1 MIFKSQYSLLYIFAG
16 FAIFLG
22 SLSCSSEEPQIYEP
36 PKKQE
41 ELGKARV
48 FLTTGDQG
56 KLLSEETALT
66 ITTLDNGALSTIQ
79 LFPEEKLQQIEGF
92 GAALTGSSA
101 FLIHQK
107 LNHSQR
113 GSLLKELFSKE
124 DGIGLFYLR
133 LTMGASDFSLSNYT
147 YNDLPQGETDYDLDD
162 FSIAKDKQDIVPV
175 LKEILAINQN
185 IRIMGSPWSP
195 PAWMKTN
202 GSLMAGEL
210 KREAYGVYAKYFV
223 RYVQAYQQEGISIAA
238 ITVQNEPLHATVSYP
253 SMYMSSGDQ
262 NVFIRQHLGPAFAA
276 QDINTDIVV
285 YDHNWDN
292 TAYPMD
298 ILNDPE
304 TKKFVAGSAFHGYG
318 GDVNAMSQVHNAH
331 PDKGIYFTEIS
342 GGEWATN
349 FSDNLQWNMRHVFI
363 GTTKNWSKN
372 VLLWNLALDER
383 HGPTNNG
390 CQDCRGVVTID
401 SQTGEV
407 TRNVEYYSLAHFS
420 KFIPPGSNRI
430 SSQSSGNT
438 AGLENVAFLTPEGE
452 RVLVLANDN
461 PVSREV
467 KIVEKER
474 QIIYNLP
481 SKSVATIVWKD

>member
-1 MIFKSQYSLLYIFAG
+1 MTFKLRYKLTWFCAGLAILLSI
-16 FAIFLG
+16 
-22 SLSCSSEEPQIYEP
+22 LSCSSEEPEKYEP

-41 ELGKARV
+41 ELGKARL

-56 KLLSEETALT
+56 KLLSEEPQLT
-66 ITTLDNGALSTIQ
+66 ITKLDNSAFPTIQ
-79 LFPEEKLQQIEGF
+79 LFPAEKLQQMEGF

-101 FLIHQK
+101 YLIHQK

-113 GSLLKELFSKE
+113 ERLLRELFSVE
-124 DGIGLFYLR
+124 NGIGLSYLR
-133 LTMGASDFSLSNYT
+133 LTIGASDFSLSNYT
-147 YNDLPQGETDYDLDD
+147 YNDLPKGETDYDLDR
-162 FSIAKDKQDIVPV
+162 FSIAKDKQDLVPV
-175 LKEILAINQN
+175 LKEILGINQN

-202 GSLMAGEL
+202 ESLMAGEL
-210 KREAYGVYAKYFV
+210 KKEAYGVYAKYFV
-223 RYVQAYQQEGISIAA
+223 GYIQALREEGIGIAA
-238 ITVQNEPLHATVSYP
+238 ITIQNEPLHATANYP
-253 SMYMSSGDQ
+253 SMYMSSADQ
-262 NVFIRQHLGPAFAA
+262 SMFIRDHLGPAFAA
-276 QDINTDIVV
+276 NNIDADIVV

-298 ILNDPE
+298 ILNDPA
-304 TKKFVAGSAFHGYG
+304 TKEYVAGTAFHGYG

-383 HGPTNNG
+383 YGPTNNG
-390 CQDCRGVVTID
+390 CQDCRGVVTVN

-407 TRNVEYYSLAHFS
+407 SRNVEYYSLAHFS
-420 KFIPPGSNRI
+420 KFIPSGSHRI
-430 SSQSSGNT
+430 GSQSSGNT
-438 AGLENVAFLTPEGE
+438 GGVDFVAFLTPEGE
-452 RVLVLANDN
+452 RVLVMSNDN
-461 PVSREV
+461 SESREL
-467 KIVEKER
+467 KIVEGER
-474 QIIYNLP
+474 QLIYSLP
-481 SKSVATIVWKD
+481 GKSVTTIVWED